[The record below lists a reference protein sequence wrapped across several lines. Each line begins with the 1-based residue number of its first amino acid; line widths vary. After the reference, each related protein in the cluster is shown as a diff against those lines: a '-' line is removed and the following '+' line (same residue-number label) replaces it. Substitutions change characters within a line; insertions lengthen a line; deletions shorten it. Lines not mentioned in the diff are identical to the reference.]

1 MGCAKAIGLA
11 VALMMLA
18 SGSTIADGHENTTAD
33 ESEIAGQSIWKIP
46 LKGKYVSPAQCWNA
60 MQDGKLVQTAAA
72 HGEFEDRS
80 RFLHGGILFE
90 ISFEGASLMCWTW
103 VPRFSDER

>member
-18 SGSTIADGHENTTAD
+18 SGSTIADGHENITAD
-33 ESEIAGQSIWKIP
+33 ESEIAGQSIWKIS

-60 MQDGKLVQTAAA
+60 MQDGKLVQTAAGR
-72 HGEFEDRS
+72 GEFEDRS

-90 ISFEGASLMCWTW
+90 ISFEGESIMCRT
-103 VPRFSDER
+103 

>member
-18 SGSTIADGHENTTAD
+18 SGSTIADEHENITAD
-33 ESEIAGQSIWKIP
+33 EWEIP
-46 LKGKYVSPAQCWNA
+46 PEGKYVSPAQCWNA
-60 MQDGKLVQTAAA
+60 IQDGKFVQTAAGR
-72 HGEFEDRS
+72 GEFEDRS

-90 ISFEGASLMCWTW
+90 ISFEGESIMCRTW

>member
-1 MGCAKAIGLA
+1 
-11 VALMMLA
+11 
-18 SGSTIADGHENTTAD
+18 
-33 ESEIAGQSIWKIP
+33 
-46 LKGKYVSPAQCWNA
+46 

-103 VPRFSDER
+103 VPRFFDER